1 MDLWRRRWTHCS
13 TLSNTGFFAK
23 GYPHIEIYK
32 ERKTFGEKSLLCG
45 EDDGGDSMPHGKQ
58 PNHKLKPYVVF
69 QYLLKY
75 TDENHVAPASDIVAF
90 LEECGLNAE
99 RRSIYEDI
107 REINLISIMM
117 ENDCTL
123 DEARE
128 MLEDEE
134 EKLVVYDPHRKG
146 FYVRQRHF
154 DLNDI
159 RLLAECVYSAKFVT
173 EGQAK
178 RLVDVVCD
186 FVSEHQAERIK
197 HNAFLTDRVKTNN
210 RSVLNNISVIND
222 AMSRRLEGKSHKP
235 EKISFKYLKH
245 TIDDMTQQV
254 ERRKGEKYTVSP
266 YQLLISDGNYYL
278 LAYVNEK
285 QKMRTYRIDRMKD
298 VSLTGEPREGEDEF
312 AKLDVRTYAQR
323 VFGMYSG
330 TQKRVTIQFI
340 NPLLDTAIERFGMKD
355 VQYSKVD
362 DRHFK
367 VTANVEISDQFY
379 GWLLGFGK
387 RAKLTW
393 PDDEVEKFRLYVE
406 KIEKMYNNGGNE
418 K

>member
-1 MDLWRRRWTHCS
+1 M
-13 TLSNTGFFAK
+13 SNAGFFAK

-32 ERKTFGEKSLLCG
+32 VRKTFCEKSLLFG

-245 TIDDMTQQV
+245 TIDDMSQQV

-298 VSLTGEPREGEDEF
+298 VSLTGEPREGDDEF

-323 VFGMYSG
+323 VFGMYGG

-340 NPLLDTAIERFGMKD
+340 NLLLDTAVERFGTKD

-393 PDDEVEKFRLYVE
+393 PDDEVEKFKAYLDKVRNAYE
-406 KIEKMYNNGGNE
+406 
-418 K
+418 

>member
-1 MDLWRRRWTHCS
+1 
-13 TLSNTGFFAK
+13 
-23 GYPHIEIYK
+23 
-32 ERKTFGEKSLLCG
+32 
-45 EDDGGDSMPHGKQ
+45 MPHGKQ

-75 TDENHVAPASDIVAF
+75 TDENHVASASEIKGF

-107 REINLISIMM
+107 KEINLIYLMM

-123 DEARE
+123 EEARE
-128 MLEDEE
+128 MLEEDEDGNE
-134 EKLVVYDPHRKG
+134 RIVVYDPHRKG

-173 EGQAK
+173 KGQAD

-197 HNAFLTDRVKTNN
+197 HNVFLTDRVKTDNKGVMN
-210 RSVLNNISVIND
+210 SIATIND
-222 AMSRRLEGKSHKP
+222 AMSRRLDGKSHKP

-245 TIDDMTQQV
+245 TIGDMSQQV
-254 ERRKGEKYTVSP
+254 ERRKGEQYIVSP

-285 QKMRTYRIDRMKD
+285 QKMRTYRVDRMKN
-298 VSLTGEPREGEDEF
+298 VSLTGEPREGDDEF

-323 VFGMYSG
+323 VFGMYGG

-340 NPLLDTAIERFGMKD
+340 NLLLDTAVERFGTKD

-367 VTANVEISDQFY
+367 ITANVEISDQFY

-393 PDDEVEKFRLYVE
+393 PDDEVEKFKAYIDKVRNAYE
-406 KIEKMYNNGGNE
+406 
-418 K
+418 

>member
-1 MDLWRRRWTHCS
+1 
-13 TLSNTGFFAK
+13 
-23 GYPHIEIYK
+23 
-32 ERKTFGEKSLLCG
+32 
-45 EDDGGDSMPHGKQ
+45 MPHGKQ

-107 REINLISIMM
+107 KEVNLISIMM
-117 ENDCTL
+117 EDDCTL
-123 DEARE
+123 DKARE
-128 MLEDEE
+128 MLENEE
-134 EKLVVYDPHRKG
+134 EKIVVYDPHRKG

-197 HNAFLTDRVKTNN
+197 HNTFLLDRVKTNN
-210 RSVLNNISVIND
+210 RSVLNNIAIIND
-222 AMSRRLEGKSHKP
+222 AMSRRLNGKSHKP
-235 EKISFKYLKH
+235 EKISFKYLKYS
-245 TIDDMTQQV
+245 IGDMSQQV
-254 ERRKGEKYTVSP
+254 ERRKGEKYIVSP

-285 QKMRTYRIDRMKD
+285 QKMRTYRVDRMKN
-298 VSLTGEPREGEDEF
+298 VTLTGVEREGEEEF
-312 AKLDVRTYAQR
+312 AQLNVRTYAQR
-323 VFGMYSG
+323 VFGMYGG

-340 NPLLDTAIERFGMKD
+340 NPLLDTAVERFGTKD

-387 RAKLTW
+387 RVKLTW
-393 PDDEVEKFRLYVE
+393 PDDEVEKFRAYID
-406 KIEKMYNNGGNE
+406 KIRNAY
-418 K
+418 

>member
-13 TLSNTGFFAK
+13 TLSNTGFFSK

-323 VFGMYSG
+323 VFGMYGG
-330 TQKRVTIQFI
+330 TKKRVTIQFI
-340 NPLLDTAIERFGMKD
+340 NPLLDTAIERFGVKD

-387 RAKLTW
+387 RAKLIW
-393 PDDEVEKFRLYVE
+393 PDDEVEKFKAYLDKVRNAYE
-406 KIEKMYNNGGNE
+406 
-418 K
+418 

>member
-1 MDLWRRRWTHCS
+1 
-13 TLSNTGFFAK
+13 
-23 GYPHIEIYK
+23 
-32 ERKTFGEKSLLCG
+32 
-45 EDDGGDSMPHGKQ
+45 MPHGKQ

-210 RSVLNNISVIND
+210 KSVLNNISVIND

-245 TIDDMTQQV
+245 TIDDMSQQV

-323 VFGMYSG
+323 VFGMYGG

-340 NPLLDTAIERFGMKD
+340 NPLLDTAIERFGVKD

-379 GWLLGFGK
+379 GWLLGVGK

-393 PDDEVEKFRLYVE
+393 PDDEVEKFKAYIDKVRSAY
-406 KIEKMYNNGGNE
+406 
-418 K
+418 

>member
-1 MDLWRRRWTHCS
+1 M
-13 TLSNTGFFAK
+13 SNTGFFAK

-32 ERKTFGEKSLLCG
+32 ERKTFCEKSLLCG

-245 TIDDMTQQV
+245 TIDDMSQQV

-312 AKLDVRTYAQR
+312 AKMDVRTYAQR
-323 VFGMYSG
+323 VFGMYGG
-330 TQKRVTIQFI
+330 TKKRVTIQFI
-340 NPLLDTAIERFGMKD
+340 NPLLDTAIERFGVKD

-387 RAKLTW
+387 RAKLIW
-393 PDDEVEKFRLYVE
+393 PDDEVEKFKAYLDKVRNAYE
-406 KIEKMYNNGGNE
+406 
-418 K
+418 